1 MSKKLYKFE
10 ISGWAVHEGTVEI
23 DKLTIVDI
31 CDNLNNTI
39 ETKLKVTLLDT
50 LEAQDPIG
58 QLVSSSKVKPSKVM
72 ADPPIVEEEEP
83 QETVLQEN
91 VYEYHSQVVS
101 DPDDELMT
109 LNLTDDSR
117 DDYGGL

>member
-1 MSKKLYKFE
+1 M
-10 ISGWAVHEGTVEI
+10 
-23 DKLTIVDI
+23 
-31 CDNLNNTI
+31 
-39 ETKLKVTLLDT
+39 TLLDT

-91 VYEYHSQVVS
+91 VYDYHSQVVS
-101 DPDDELMT
+101 YPDDELMT